1 MSKPDDRLL
10 ADISRRNWIILALLV
25 LVSLC
30 WLSAA
35 VTLGVLSGGLLTI
48 IGHHWRYR
56 ALQKILHNSQG
67 GEAQRFQ
74 FGYFIRLG
82 TLALAL
88 YALIV
93 IIKVHPIA
101 LVVGLSVV
109 VINIIFTTLQRTF

>member
-1 MSKPDDRLL
+1 MSEPDDRLL

-25 LVSLC
+25 LASLF

-35 VTLGVLSGGLLTI
+35 VTLGVVSGGLLAI

-56 ALQKILHNSQG
+56 ALLKILQG
-67 GEAQRFQ
+67 GEARRFQ

-82 TLALAL
+82 TLALIL

-93 IIKVHPIA
+93 ILKVHPIA
-101 LVVGLSVV
+101 LVIGLSVV
-109 VINIIFTTLQRTF
+109 VINIIFTTMQRTF